1 MVVVS
6 TMREPGIAGFA
17 DDEMVHELI
26 PTVPSGTVVD
36 VVVLVVDVVD
46 VVELV
51 VVVADGTVVTT
62 GATVVDVV
70 ELDVVEEVEVVEEVD
85 VVDVDVSM
93 VTGDASAFDVGPL
106 FPAESET
113 AFAAS
118 RATTVP
124 SLAHVTE
131 TVMVLPELAL
141 GVNTQPVAVP
151 ASLLKS
157 LAAMLL
163 TDSLNARV

>member
-1 MVVVS
+1 MMVVS
-6 TMREPGIAGFA
+6 TMREPGIAGFV
-17 DDEMVHELI
+17 DDEMVQELI
-26 PTVPSGTVVD
+26 PTVPRGMVVD

-62 GATVVDVV
+62 GETVVDVV
-70 ELDVVEEVEVVEEVD
+70 ELVD
-85 VVDVDVSM
+85 EVDVSM
-93 VTGDASAFDVGPL
+93 VTADASEFDVGPL

>member
-1 MVVVS
+1 
-6 TMREPGIAGFA
+6 
-17 DDEMVHELI
+17 LI

-51 VVVADGTVVTT
+51 VELVVVVADGTVVTT
-62 GATVVDVV
+62 GAMVVDVV
-70 ELDVVEEVEVVEEVD
+70 ELVVELVDEVDVVEEVD

-93 VTGDASAFDVGPL
+93 VTADASEFDVGPL
-106 FPAESET
+106 LPAASVT
-113 AFAAS
+113 AFVAS
-118 RATTVP
+118 RITTVP
-124 SLAHVTE
+124 SLEHVTE
-131 TVMVLPELAL
+131 TVMLVPELAL

-157 LAAMLL
+157 PAAMPL

>member
-1 MVVVS
+1 
-6 TMREPGIAGFA
+6 MREPGIAGFV
-17 DDEMVHELI
+17 DDEMVQELI
-26 PTVPSGTVVD
+26 PTVPRGMVVD

-51 VVVADGTVVTT
+51 VVVADGTVVTI

-70 ELDVVEEVEVVEEVD
+70 DVVELVVEVEVVEVVE

-93 VTGDASAFDVGPL
+93 VTADASAFDVGPL
-106 FPAESET
+106 LPAASVT
-113 AFAAS
+113 AFVAS
-118 RATTVP
+118 RITTVP
-124 SLAHVTE
+124 SLEHVTE
-131 TVMVLPELAL
+131 TVMLVPELAL

-157 LAAMLL
+157 PAVMPL

>member
-1 MVVVS
+1 
-6 TMREPGIAGFA
+6 MREPGIAGFA
-17 DDEMVHELI
+17 DDEMVQELI
-26 PTVPSGTVVD
+26 PTVPRGMVVD

-51 VVVADGTVVTT
+51 VVVADGTVVTI

-70 ELDVVEEVEVVEEVD
+70 ELEVEVE
-85 VVDVDVSM
+85 VSM
-93 VTGDASAFDVGPL
+93 VTGDASEFDVGPL
-106 FPAESET
+106 FPAASVT

-131 TVMVLPELAL
+131 TVMLVPEVAL

>member
-1 MVVVS
+1 M
-6 TMREPGIAGFA
+6 
-17 DDEMVHELI
+17 L
-26 PTVPSGTVVD
+26 
-36 VVVLVVDVVD
+36 
-46 VVELV
+46 
-51 VVVADGTVVTT
+51 
-62 GATVVDVV
+62 
-70 ELDVVEEVEVVEEVD
+70 
-85 VVDVDVSM
+85 
-93 VTGDASAFDVGPL
+93 DASEFDVGPV

-124 SLAHVTE
+124 SLEHVTE

-157 LAAMLL
+157 PAAMLL

>member
-1 MVVVS
+1 MDGAVHVAVGAEVS
-6 TMREPGIAGFA
+6 IVT
-17 DDEMVHELI
+17 EL
-26 PTVPSGTVVD
+26 
-36 VVVLVVDVVD
+36 
-46 VVELV
+46 
-51 VVVADGTVVTT
+51 
-62 GATVVDVV
+62 
-70 ELDVVEEVEVVEEVD
+70 
-85 VVDVDVSM
+85 
-93 VTGDASAFDVGPL
+93 ASALDAGPV

-131 TVMVLPELAL
+131 TVMLVPEVAL

>member
-1 MVVVS
+1 MMVVS
-6 TMREPGIAGFA
+6 TMREPGIAGFV
-17 DDEMVHELI
+17 DDEMVQELI
-26 PTVPSGTVVD
+26 PTVPRGMVVD

-62 GATVVDVV
+62 GETVVDVV
-70 ELDVVEEVEVVEEVD
+70 ELVD
-85 VVDVDVSM
+85 EVDVSM
-93 VTGDASAFDVGPL
+93 VTGDASEFDVGPL